1 MNSEA
6 LIKFLASLNPEQH
19 DTLIT
24 LLKRC
29 LPAQSRA
36 RPRDPGTQPTT
47 VTAENV
53 RLTAPLSLC
62 SDTGHRLDVDNIRV
76 GDLVLHLLFVTV
88 CNCSPLKSLKA
99 WAYFTATLS
108 CTYDGGLCIPES
120 SGLLSVQDSM
130 LHIALFVKYEHEPF
144 FINGSFINS

>member
-29 LPAQSRA
+29 LPAEH
-36 RPRDPGTQPTT
+36 PGTQPQSLQ
-47 VTAENV
+47 ENV

-76 GDLVLHLLFVTV
+76 GDLVLDLLFVTI
-88 CNCSPLKSLKA
+88 CNCAPLKA
-99 WAYFTATLS
+99 WAWATLS
-108 CTYDGGLCIPES
+108 
-120 SGLLSVQDSM
+120 VSM
-130 LHIALFVKYEHEPF
+130 VVYV
-144 FINGSFINS
+144 